1 MFQRCSPLA
10 QKFVNLTCLV
20 LRGIYMVL
28 KEKTL
33 KFKWMFVLLKIPH
46 QTIRDQIKKK
56 STVPAKSSVYRSF
69 LEYFDVIIAFATVPG
84 RVTIIM

>member
-1 MFQRCSPLA
+1 
-10 QKFVNLTCLV
+10 
-20 LRGIYMVL
+20 
-28 KEKTL
+28 
-33 KFKWMFVLLKIPH
+33 MFVLLKIPH

-69 LEYFDVIIAFATVPG
+69 PEYFDVIIAFATVPG